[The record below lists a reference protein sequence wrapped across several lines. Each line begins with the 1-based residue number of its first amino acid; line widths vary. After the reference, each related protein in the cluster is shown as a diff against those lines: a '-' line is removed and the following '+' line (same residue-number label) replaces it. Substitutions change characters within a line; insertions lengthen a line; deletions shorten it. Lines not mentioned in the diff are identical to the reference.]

1 MELVRQLRRHV
12 RPSRLQEFDS
22 FEVAKKATSFCYI
35 LIQKIFPMRTIILLL
50 LFLMSTSS
58 CKENSQIDSY
68 DFVLK
73 RRIILDQKENLA
85 SIQSL
90 DINEKGELL
99 VTDQTLKQVI
109 LYKNDG
115 SLIKKLSMQDCDPG
129 FQFDPFNA
137 KFHPK
142 GGIFVLHANNPLGTW
157 FKADGTCIMKTSPTL
172 SVVMGIDIG
181 ENGDI
186 YAYGKGLKKI
196 QIYDS
201 LGAKKKAFDI
211 EDNFPLANRHVATN
225 SIRYV
230 KNNMYISL
238 PFSSNLLKYT
248 ITGQFLGSS
257 NIQHSSLR
265 MAKSDLKNKDD
276 FSPIFQLSLSL
287 GSHKFGNNTLLTF
300 FNSFNVKRKPEARY
314 SVMLLDEDGNQKS
327 FVSTSI
333 SVLATHN
340 DQLYAFRETTKQE
353 SDKICPKCGGMAN
366 PGLAVYD
373 FKRK

>member
-1 MELVRQLRRHV
+1 
-12 RPSRLQEFDS
+12 
-22 FEVAKKATSFCYI
+22 
-35 LIQKIFPMRTIILLL
+35 
-50 LFLMSTSS
+50 
-58 CKENSQIDSY
+58 
-68 DFVLK
+68 
-73 RRIILDQKENLA
+73 
-85 SIQSL
+85 
-90 DINEKGELL
+90 
-99 VTDQTLKQVI
+99 
-109 LYKNDG
+109 
-115 SLIKKLSMQDCDPG
+115 
-129 FQFDPFNA
+129 
-137 KFHPK
+137 
-142 GGIFVLHANNPLGTW
+142 
-157 FKADGTCIMKTSPTL
+157 
-172 SVVMGIDIG
+172 
-181 ENGDI
+181 
-186 YAYGKGLKKI
+186 
-196 QIYDS
+196 
-201 LGAKKKAFDI
+201 
-211 EDNFPLANRHVATN
+211 
-225 SIRYV
+225 
-230 KNNMYISL
+230 MYISL

-353 SDKICPKCGGMAN
+353 SDKICLKCGGMAN

-373 FKRK
+373 FKCK